1 MNIMTVRDLKKQY
14 KTYERGSSFIETLK
28 SLVVR
33 ETIIIEALKGISFN
47 VEDVSFLALSDRMV
61 QGNRRR

>member
-14 KTYERGSSFIETLK
+14 KTYERGSSFIETPK